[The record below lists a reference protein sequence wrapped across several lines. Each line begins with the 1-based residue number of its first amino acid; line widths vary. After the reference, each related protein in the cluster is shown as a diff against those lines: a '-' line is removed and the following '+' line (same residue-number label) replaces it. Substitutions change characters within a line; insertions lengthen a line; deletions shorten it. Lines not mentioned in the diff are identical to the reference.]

1 MGLVSTTYLE
11 LTHPPVGDPLVA
23 PGGDLTIA
31 AERPAYDE
39 YMRLWRSVGGPLD
52 WDGRLITPVEEVEAI
67 LVSPSAEIFVARFRG
82 EAAGLCEFNKSEP
95 LGSEIVYFGLS
106 PAFQGRGLGPYL
118 LDVALRQHWKTN
130 SPHRVW
136 LHTDN
141 WDDPRALPLY
151 KRIGFRVFATLDLPE
166 TTTEEEYRAVVREL
180 PRPPWCPSRFI
191 KLHQGRVYIC
201 P

>member
-11 LTHPPVGDPLVA
+11 LTHPPVDDPLVA
-23 PGGDLTIA
+23 PDGDVTIA

-39 YMRLWRSVGGPLD
+39 YIRLWRSVGGPLD

-82 EAAGLCEFNKSEP
+82 EAAGLCEFNKSEL

-106 PAFQGRGLGPYL
+106 PAFQGRRLGPYL

-136 LHTDN
+136 LHTDT
-141 WDDPRALPLY
+141 WDDPRALRFY
-151 KRIGFRVFATLDLPE
+151 KRVGFRVFATLDLPE

-180 PRPPWCPSRFI
+180 PRL
-191 KLHQGRVYIC
+191 K
-201 P
+201 

>member
-1 MGLVSTTYLE
+1 MGLVATTYLE

-23 PGGDLTIA
+23 PGGDVTVA
-31 AERPAYDE
+31 AERIAYDE

-52 WDGRLITPVEEVEAI
+52 WDGRLITPAEKVEAI
-67 LVSPSAEIFVARFRG
+67 LVSPSAEIFIARFRG

-106 PAFQGRGLGPYL
+106 PAFQGRRLGPYL

-136 LHTDN
+136 LHTDD

-151 KRIGFRVFATLDLPE
+151 KRVGFRVFATLDLPE
-166 TTTEEEYRAVVREL
+166 TTTEEEYRAVVLDL
-180 PRPPWCPSRFI
+180 PSPSLAT
-191 KLHQGRVYIC
+191 K
-201 P
+201 

>member
-23 PGGDLTIA
+23 PGGDVTVA

-39 YMRLWRSVGGPLD
+39 YIRLWRSVGGPLD

-67 LVSPSAEIFVARFRG
+67 LVSPSAEIFVARLRG

-106 PAFQGRGLGPYL
+106 PAFQGRRFGPYL

-136 LHTDN
+136 LHTDT

-151 KRIGFRVFATLDLPE
+151 KRVGFRVFATLDLPE
-166 TTTEEEYRAVVREL
+166 TTTEEEYRAMVREL
-180 PRPPWCPSRFI
+180 PRASPVSE
-191 KLHQGRVYIC
+191 
-201 P
+201 